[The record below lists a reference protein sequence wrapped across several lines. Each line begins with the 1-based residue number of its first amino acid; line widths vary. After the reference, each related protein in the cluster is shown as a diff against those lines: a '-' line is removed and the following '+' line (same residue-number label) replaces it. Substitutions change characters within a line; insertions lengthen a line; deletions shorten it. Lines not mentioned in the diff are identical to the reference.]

1 MGMRKLRRIGLVA
14 AMGMLAV
21 SGWSQPLR
29 VLFFSKSS
37 GWEHDVIK
45 RSEDGG
51 MSHTEKVLAKLG
63 TERDMA
69 FSFSKDGSKFS
80 PKCLAGFDVIFF
92 YTSGN
97 LERRGTDGNPPMS
110 AAGKAALLNWIAEGG
125 GFVAVHAGSDCF
137 HTYEAY
143 EGNPP
148 KDKRGNRYRLL
159 GEASDPYIKML
170 GGEFINHGPQQVAKA
185 KVINPLFPGMHDLG
199 AHIEVMEEWY
209 SLKEFGADNHV
220 LLVME
225 TAGMEGSDYDR
236 PNYPLAWAKSYGEG
250 RVWFNALGHREDVWD
265 ARYFQTMLAGGLDWA
280 GGRVDAEIPENL
292 WETAPEADVMPPLR
306 MQ

>member
-1 MGMRKLRRIGLVA
+1 MRWLCLGLMLVGLA
-14 AMGMLAV
+14 ATAGA
-21 SGWSQPLR
+21 QPLK

-45 RSEDGG
+45 RPADGG
-51 MSHTEKVLAKLG
+51 MSYAEKVLARLG
-63 TERDMA
+63 TERNLA
-69 FSFSKDGSKFS
+69 FTFSKDGSKFS
-80 PKCLAGFDVIFF
+80 SKYLAEFDVIFF

-110 AAGKAALLNWIAEGG
+110 AAGKAALLNWIAGGG

-143 EGNPP
+143 DGNPP
-148 KDKRGNRYRLL
+148 KELRGNRYRWL

-185 KVINPLFPGMHDLG
+185 RVTNPDFPGMADLG
-199 AHIEVMEEWY
+199 EFIEVMEEWY

-225 TAGMEGSDYDR
+225 TMGMDGSDYAR
-236 PNYPLAWAKSYGEG
+236 PNYPLAWARRYGRG
-250 RVWFNALGHREDVWD
+250 KVWFNAMGHREDVWD
-265 ARYFQTMLAGGLDWA
+265 ADYFQSMLAGGINWVA
-280 GGRVDAEIPENL
+280 GRAEAVTPANL
-292 WETAPEADVMPPLR
+292 WEVAPEADVMPPPR
-306 MQ
+306 TK